1 VHPDSSFAVLEAID
15 VVIDRQWSTLG
26 APGLWMTGEERTE
39 IVRIA
44 RSRQAPVDADDPA
57 AAAASLAAHRA
68 ATITADTVD
77 ELESRGVR
85 REHYVEIVGVVSRVA
100 AIETFDRGI
109 GRPARPAPPPLP
121 GVPSRHVVAAAKR
134 RAGWVPTVDAISP
147 PTALQAVPP
156 EAAAQE
162 ALHGAL
168 YLSYPGM
175 ADLAA
180 VRGLSRAQMELVAA
194 RVSYL
199 NDCFF

>member
-1 VHPDSSFAVLEAID
+1 MDANSIFAVPEAID
-15 VVIDRQWSTLG
+15 VVVDRQWAQLG
-26 APGLWMTGEERTE
+26 VPGVWMTGASRTE
-39 IVRIA
+39 VARIA
-44 RSRQAPVDADDPA
+44 RGSQAPADADDPA
-57 AAAASLAAHRA
+57 ADAASLVAHRA

-100 AIETFDRGI
+100 AIDTFERGI
-109 GRPARPAPPPLP
+109 GRPERSIAAALP
-121 GVPSRHVVAAAKR
+121 GEPSCEVVPAAKR
-134 RAGWVPTVDAISP
+134 RAGWVPTVGAIGP
-147 PTALQAVPP
+147 PTALEAVPG

-162 ALHGAL
+162 ELHGAL
-168 YLSYPGM
+168 YLSYADM

-180 VRGLSRAQMELVAA
+180 GRGLSRAQMELVAA

>member
-1 VHPDSSFAVLEAID
+1 MN
-15 VVIDRQWSTLG
+15 VVIDRQWSSLG
-26 APGLWMTGEERTE
+26 APGSWMSGEERTE
-39 IVRIA
+39 AVRIA
-44 RSRQAPVDADDPA
+44 RSRQDPVDAGDPA

-68 ATITADTVD
+68 ATITADIVD
-77 ELESRGVR
+77 ELESRGVS
-85 REHYVEIVGVVSRVA
+85 REHYVEIVGVVSRVT
-100 AIETFDRGI
+100 AIDTFDRGI
-109 GRPARPAPPPLP
+109 GRPARPAPPPQP
-121 GVPSRHVVAAAKR
+121 GEASRHVVLAAKR

-156 EAAAQE
+156 EDAAQE
-162 ALHGAL
+162 ELHGAL